1 VSLLVASPSYRNTAA
16 CWTRNDGTGKW
27 TRIVIAE
34 MPRGGGVRSFCTHV
48 DKVTGIQCLFG
59 GTTFHDGLSGSI
71 FRAVYDPA
79 ASGKLR
85 WDKDSE
91 LSGTGRVMCFA
102 EADGVLYAAAGI
114 KDETPLSGGL
124 FRRVDGNTPR
134 WELLWRW
141 PRLIQEH
148 GDETVILRGLT
159 AIPDP
164 NGGQHQVLLGTCH
177 YPGVVYRIDPS
188 RGCSVRTEL
197 DIRAYFAKAF
207 GVAKLAGPCLS
218 AYNNFLPA
226 TDPDTG
232 EKVLLL
238 GVWVNHP
245 DGHAT
250 EKGAGAWYL
259 VRHAD
264 GTYSHGRVFD
274 QKNPKPN
281 PPRGLLAT
289 RTIEVSPFPEDKG
302 RVFYFGGYDCA
313 SIESHNTAWIYK
325 GELPPPKAKE

>member
-1 VSLLVASPSYRNTAA
+1 
-16 CWTRNDGTGKW
+16 
-27 TRIVIAE
+27 
-34 MPRGGGVRSFCTHV
+34 M
-48 DKVTGIQCLFG
+48 DKVTGIQYLFG
-59 GTTFHDGLSGSI
+59 GATTFAHGMSGSI

-79 ASGKLR
+79 APGKLR
-85 WDKDSE
+85 WDKDPE

-102 EADGVLYAAAGI
+102 EADGVLYAAGGI

-124 FRRVDGNTPR
+124 FRRVDGEKPR

-141 PRLIQEH
+141 PHLIQER

-164 NGGQHQVLLGTCH
+164 KGGKHQVLLGTCH
-177 YPGVVYRIDPS
+177 YPGVVYRIDPG
-188 RGCSVRTEL
+188 RGFAVTTEL

-245 DGHAT
+245 GRKRDGEGRRRLVSGPPRRRHLRIRPRLRPEEPQAQSSAGSAGHADHRALAVPGGQGPRFLLRRLRLRQHREPQHRVDLQGRAAPAQGEGVISGGPNT
-250 EKGAGAWYL
+250 GCDEL
-259 VRHAD
+259 HD
-264 GTYSHGRVFD
+264 GRFKLRPDYPSS
-274 QKNPKPN
+274 
-281 PPRGLLAT
+281 LLSKVQA
-289 RTIEVSPFPEDKG
+289 
-302 RVFYFGGYDCA
+302 
-313 SIESHNTAWIYK
+313 
-325 GELPPPKAKE
+325 